1 MSRPVIPGYLEQAGD
16 GSLGDLW
23 IRPAGVPTPLWPAEI
38 MRTIHNNPT
47 DWVTVTE
54 HYATDTEHSGT
65 KCVLVEADD
74 TSSALAGTTWIGS
87 HLGLVEIVD
96 NETFEDGLAS
106 TDHGLAVEFF
116 AHVRQPSGA
125 TTPVP
130 EINYPFL
137 WYWDAFPV
145 RNGWQ
150 YLDGAGRAQDLVRQD
165 VQADRWKIEVRAL
178 EFRQYL
184 AARGRNGVFQIDHVP
199 WADLEEFQRVDE
211 EFHNDWTHF
220 TFCALHEPSLL
231 GGKPAFSRLL
241 GRYLVRGARNS
252 RVPRFE
258 EWDQDHEYPEFIYG
272 TDRETGQPLSHTCD
286 PQQLGTYFDKHETR
300 LHYLTPVYFKRE
312 VLQPYAAEP
321 GKYAL
326 SATRLSCLGLWGV
339 DISFNSVGLVEVYL
353 GDLGRK
359 LPAAEWGH
367 WNSYNVLPRGK
378 MDEGRYRRDF
388 LNQPANSKDSV
399 GDLQRARARAADVS
413 ETLLGSPIW
422 KPLPADAQAEFG
434 SLVGPLS
441 DAPVALGQALLVL
454 TKALVDGIDPGPLKT
469 FLVSYEKDEKSL
481 SLLGRFSQALDGTAD
496 LISVFRQLQNFRS
509 AGGVAHLAGSG
520 RAKAASDLGVT
531 DLSTWDAFESVATR
545 LTTSLT
551 ALTELMADRLS
562 RQDPSM
568 DSGTTD

>member
-1 MSRPVIPGYLEQAGD
+1 MSRPVIPGYLEHPGE

-23 IRPAGVPTPLWPAEI
+23 TRPAGVPAPLWPTEI
-38 MRTIHNNPT
+38 MRTVDSNPT
-47 DWVTVTE
+47 DWVTVAE
-54 HYATDTEHSGT
+54 HFATDTERSGT
-65 KCVLVEADD
+65 SCVLVKAAD
-74 TSSALAGTTWIGS
+74 TSSALAGTTWIGD
-87 HLGLVEIVD
+87 HLGQVGIVD
-96 NETFEDGLAS
+96 DETFEDGLVS
-106 TDHGLAVEFF
+106 TADGLAVEFF

-125 TTPVP
+125 TAPVP

-137 WYWDAFPV
+137 WYWDAFLV
-145 RNGWQ
+145 RDGWQ
-150 YLDGAGRAQDLVRQD
+150 YLDGAGRAQELVRQD

-199 WADLEEFQRVDE
+199 WADLEEFHRIDDE
-211 EFHNDWTHF
+211 FRNDWAHF
-220 TFCALHEPSLL
+220 TFCALHQPSLL

-241 GRYLVRGARNS
+241 GRYRVRGARNS

-272 TDRETGQPLSHTCD
+272 TDRETGQPLSHACD
-286 PQQLGTYFDKHETR
+286 PQQLGTYFDKDGTR

-353 GDLGRK
+353 GDLGRD

-367 WNSYNVLPRGK
+367 WKSYNVPPQGK

-388 LNQPANSKDSV
+388 LNQPANSNDPA
-399 GDLQRARARAADVS
+399 GDLQRARAKAADVS
-413 ETLLGSPIW
+413 ETFLGSPIW
-422 KPLPADAQAEFG
+422 KPLPADTRAEFE

-441 DAPVALGQALLVL
+441 DATAALGQALLVL
-454 TKALVDGIDPGPLKT
+454 TKALVDGIDPAPLKK
-469 FLVSYEKDEKSL
+469 FLVTYEKDEKSL
-481 SLLGRFSQALDGTAD
+481 SLLGRFSDALGGTPEAT
-496 LISVFRQLQNFRS
+496 LVFRKLQNFRS
-509 AGGVAHLAGSG
+509 AGGIAHLAGSG
-520 RAKAASDLGVT
+520 RAKAAADLGVT
-531 DLSTWDAFESVATR
+531 DLSTWDAFESVVTR

-551 ALTELMADRLS
+551 ALTGLMVDGLNRP
-562 RQDPSM
+562 DPST
-568 DSGTTD
+568 DSSATG

>member
-1 MSRPVIPGYLEQAGD
+1 
-16 GSLGDLW
+16 
-23 IRPAGVPTPLWPAEI
+23 

-199 WADLEEFQRVDE
+199 WADLE
-211 EFHNDWTHF
+211 
-220 TFCALHEPSLL
+220 AM
-231 GGKPAFSRLL
+231 
-241 GRYLVRGARNS
+241 
-252 RVPRFE
+252 
-258 EWDQDHEYPEFIYG
+258 
-272 TDRETGQPLSHTCD
+272 PLS
-286 PQQLGTYFDKHETR
+286 
-300 LHYLTPVYFKRE
+300 
-312 VLQPYAAEP
+312 
-321 GKYAL
+321 
-326 SATRLSCLGLWGV
+326 
-339 DISFNSVGLVEVYL
+339 
-353 GDLGRK
+353 
-359 LPAAEWGH
+359 
-367 WNSYNVLPRGK
+367 
-378 MDEGRYRRDF
+378 
-388 LNQPANSKDSV
+388 
-399 GDLQRARARAADVS
+399 
-413 ETLLGSPIW
+413 
-422 KPLPADAQAEFG
+422 
-434 SLVGPLS
+434 
-441 DAPVALGQALLVL
+441 
-454 TKALVDGIDPGPLKT
+454 
-469 FLVSYEKDEKSL
+469 
-481 SLLGRFSQALDGTAD
+481 
-496 LISVFRQLQNFRS
+496 
-509 AGGVAHLAGSG
+509 
-520 RAKAASDLGVT
+520 
-531 DLSTWDAFESVATR
+531 
-545 LTTSLT
+545 
-551 ALTELMADRLS
+551 
-562 RQDPSM
+562 
-568 DSGTTD
+568 